1 LRAAAE
7 GRGVFQLEQVEA
19 AAVTSDVIGNH
30 PLLII
35 GNMKTTMG
43 ILLHGLR
50 VKPYKLKCKHKT
62 AACVVKGCVKL
73 IEE

>member
-1 LRAAAE
+1 MQQQKV
-7 GRGVFQLEQVEA
+7 VFQQVEA
-19 AAVTSDVIGNH
+19 AAVTFDVVIGSH